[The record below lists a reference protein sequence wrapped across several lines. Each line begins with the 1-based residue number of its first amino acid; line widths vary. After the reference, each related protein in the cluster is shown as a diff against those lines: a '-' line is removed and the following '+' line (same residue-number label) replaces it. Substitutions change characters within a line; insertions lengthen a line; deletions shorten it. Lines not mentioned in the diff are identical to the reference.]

1 MHLDDARQALTR
13 LYTALKGFEDVAPA
27 IDWNE
32 VHAQRFRAALDD
44 DFGTPDA
51 VAVLFDLAAEVNRT
65 HSAAVAAQLK
75 GLAGTIG
82 LLAREPQAF
91 LQAAPAADGSLEA
104 TTIDQMI
111 ADRAAAK
118 KAKNFA
124 DADRIR
130 SELTAAGIV
139 LEDSATGTTWRRA

>member
-1 MHLDDARQALTR
+1 M
-13 LYTALKGFEDVAPA
+13 
-27 IDWNE
+27 
-32 VHAQRFRAALDD
+32 
-44 DFGTPDA
+44 
-51 VAVLFDLAAEVNRT
+51 
-65 HSAAVAAQLK
+65 AAQLK

-91 LQAAPAADGSLEA
+91 LQAAPAADGPEA

-139 LEDSATGTTWRRA
+139 LEDSATGTTWRRLISPLYPRQCAAPGDRVPGVEISRKQPPVCRSDAKGGSLSSAFCGWRTTPPLPAAECG